1 MSFYIPFSSVTS
13 KSLRPYGLREG
24 LVGSSGVSLAQA
36 SRSRDLCEPVGPPGT
51 LEGGDSVWLQGS
63 KVPLTHSGT

>member
-1 MSFYIPFSSVTS
+1 M
-13 KSLRPYGLREG
+13 
-24 LVGSSGVSLAQA
+24 GSSGVSLAQA

-63 KVPLTHSGT
+63 KVPLTHSGTTLLQLVPHA